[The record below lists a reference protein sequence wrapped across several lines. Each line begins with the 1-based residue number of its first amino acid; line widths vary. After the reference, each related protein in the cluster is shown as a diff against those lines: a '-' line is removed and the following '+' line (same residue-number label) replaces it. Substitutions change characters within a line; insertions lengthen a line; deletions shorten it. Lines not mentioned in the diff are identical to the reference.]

1 MKTLRITEI
10 FHSIQGESTRAGRPS
25 AFIRLAGCNLDC
37 DWCDTRYARG
47 DKGRELP
54 LPMILEAIRPFGAK
68 LAAITGGEPLLQP
81 AVVDLCLLLDSEGYK
96 ITVETNGSVDVSV
109 LPHCAAKIMDL
120 KPPSS
125 GMANHNRL
133 ANFAHLGRGDEI
145 KFVLADRMD
154 YEWAKTMMASP
165 DYPAGRVETLLSPVQ
180 GRLAAA
186 DLAAWILE
194 DKLTARLN
202 LQLHRIIWPG
212 QDRGV

>member
-10 FHSIQGESTRAGRPS
+10 FHSIQGESTRAGRPC

-37 DWCDTRYARG
+37 GWCDTQYARE
-47 DKGRELP
+47 DQGRELT

-81 AVVDLCLLLDSEGYK
+81 AVADLCLLLDNEGYE
-96 ITVETNGSVDVSV
+96 ITVETNGSMDIST

-125 GMANHNRL
+125 GMAAHNRL
-133 ANFAHLGRGDEI
+133 ANLVHLTRGDEI

-154 YEWAKTMMASP
+154 YDWAKTIMTSP
-165 DYPAGRVETLLSPVQ
+165 DYPACRV
-180 GRLAAA
+180 
-186 DLAAWILE
+186 
-194 DKLTARLN
+194 
-202 LQLHRIIWPG
+202 
-212 QDRGV
+212 